1 VRGKLSPNKEGWLRA
16 ARDERFIP
24 NQPAANQPTRA
35 RMITIVSGIP
45 RSGTSLMMQMIA
57 AGGMAALT
65 DSQRNADANNPR
77 GYYELESVKTLARNP
92 EAIAEAEGKA
102 VKVISSLL
110 TFLPN
115 RYEYRVIF
123 KIRPLDEVLASQ
135 DRMMQRLGR
144 IVPPAPAESV
154 KGAFEQHIVQ
164 IRVWLAAQP
173 NMAVLYVEYGA
184 VLQDA
189 RGEAAKIKAFLG
201 LDLDAD
207 AMARQVEQ
215 SLYRERAG

>member
-1 VRGKLSPNKEGWLRA
+1 
-16 ARDERFIP
+16 
-24 NQPAANQPTRA
+24 
-35 RMITIVSGIP
+35 
-45 RSGTSLMMQMIA
+45 MMQMIA

-92 EAIAEAEGKA
+92 EAIGEAEGKA

-123 KIRPLDEVLASQ
+123 MCRPLNEILASQ

-144 IVPPAPAESV
+144 IVPPAPSESV

-164 IRVWLAAQP
+164 IRGWLAAQP

-189 RGEAAKIKAFLG
+189 RGEASKVKAFLG
-201 LDLDAD
+201 LDLDVE

>member
-1 VRGKLSPNKEGWLRA
+1 
-16 ARDERFIP
+16 
-24 NQPAANQPTRA
+24 
-35 RMITIVSGIP
+35 
-45 RSGTSLMMQMIA
+45 MMQMIA

-92 EAIAEAEGKA
+92 DAIAEGEGKA

-115 RYEYRVIF
+115 RHEYRVIF
-123 KIRPLDEVLASQ
+123 MCRPLNEVLASQ

-144 IVPPAPAESV
+144 VVPPAPTESV
-154 KGAFEQHIVQ
+154 KGAFEQHIVH
-164 IRVWLAAQP
+164 IRSWLAAQP
-173 NMAVLYVEYGA
+173 NIAVHYVEYGA
-184 VLQDA
+184 VVRDA
-189 RGEAAKIKAFLG
+189 HAEATKIKAFLG
-201 LDLDAD
+201 LDLDVD

-215 SLYRERAG
+215 SLYRERSLDQRSSS

>member
-1 VRGKLSPNKEGWLRA
+1 
-16 ARDERFIP
+16 
-24 NQPAANQPTRA
+24 
-35 RMITIVSGIP
+35 MITIVSGIP

-65 DSQRNADANNPR
+65 DSQRTADANNPR

-92 EAIAEAEGKA
+92 DAIAEAEGKV

-123 KIRPLDEVLASQ
+123 MCRPLDEVLASQ

-144 IVPPAPAESV
+144 PVPPAPVESV
-154 KGAFEQHIVQ
+154 KKAFEQHMSQ
-164 IRVWLAAQP
+164 IRGWLAAQP

-184 VLQDA
+184 VVQNA
-189 RGEAAKIKAFLG
+189 RVEASRIKTFLG
-201 LDLDAD
+201 LDLDVD
-207 AMARQVEQ
+207 AMTRQVEQ
-215 SLYRERAG
+215 SLYRERAAG